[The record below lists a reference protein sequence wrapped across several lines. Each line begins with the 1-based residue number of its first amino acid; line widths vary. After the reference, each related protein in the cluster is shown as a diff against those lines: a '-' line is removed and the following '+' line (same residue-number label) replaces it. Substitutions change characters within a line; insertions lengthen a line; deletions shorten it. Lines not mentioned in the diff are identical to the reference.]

1 MSIDSKT
8 EKELNKMSYITVKNF
23 GEDRFEEK
31 KSEFIGYAKR
41 VENEEEAKSFISEIK
56 NMHKQARHNCSAYII
71 GSNMNIQR
79 YSDDGEPQGTA
90 GIPILEV
97 MKKSGVT
104 DCAVV
109 VTRYFGGILLGTG
122 GLTRAY
128 TKGASIA
135 IKAAGIVEKVEG
147 LKLSFEM
154 EYDLFGKIQYICGQ
168 NSWHIE
174 DIEYT
179 NKVIVHLLSEKTI
192 ANSIESEV
200 VEAANGKVI
209 VRKSDEGI
217 YFKEGNRLYSE
228 I

>member
-1 MSIDSKT
+1 
-8 EKELNKMSYITVKNF
+8 MSYITIRNF

-41 VENEEEAKSFISEIK
+41 VENEDEAKAFINEIK
-56 NMHKQARHNCSAYII
+56 SRHKQARHNCSAYII
-71 GSNMNIQR
+71 GSNMNTQR

-97 MKKSGVT
+97 MKKSRIT

-147 LKLSFEM
+147 LKLSFEI
-154 EYDLFGKIQYICGQ
+154 EYDLLGKIQYICGQ

-174 DIEYT
+174 EAEYSD
-179 NKVIVHLLSEKTI
+179 KVLVHILSEKVMSEI
-192 ANSIESEV
+192 IENEI
-200 VEAANGKVI
+200 VEATSGKVI
-209 VRKSDEGI
+209 VRKSEEGI
-217 YFKEGNRLYSE
+217 YFKEGHRLYKQLTIYKE
-228 I
+228 

>member
-1 MSIDSKT
+1 MP
-8 EKELNKMSYITVKNF
+8 YITIKNL

-41 VENEEEAKSFISEIK
+41 VQNEEEAKEFVNEIK
-56 NMHKQARHNCSAYII
+56 SLHKQARHNCWAYVI

-97 MKKSGVT
+97 MKKSNVT

-109 VTRYFGGILLGTG
+109 VTRYFGGVLLGTG

-135 IKAAGIVEKVEG
+135 IKAAGIVEKVSG
-147 LKLSFEM
+147 LKLSFEI

-174 DIEYT
+174 ETEYT
-179 NKVIVHLLSEKTI
+179 DKVIVHILCEESISEE
-192 ANSIESEV
+192 IENEIVEV
-200 VEAANGKVI
+200 TNGKVI
-209 VRKSDEGI
+209 VRKSEEGI
-217 YFKEGNRLYSE
+217 YFKEGNRLFVE

>member
-1 MSIDSKT
+1 MA
-8 EKELNKMSYITVKNF
+8 YITIRDR

-41 VENEEEAKSFISEIK
+41 VENEEEAKAFVNEIK
-56 NMHKQARHNCSAYII
+56 SMHKQAKHNCWAYVI
-71 GSNMNIQR
+71 GENYGIQR

-97 MKKSGVT
+97 MKKQGIT

-109 VTRYFGGILLGTG
+109 VTRYFGGILLGAG

-135 IKAAGIVEKVEG
+135 VTAAGVVEKVHGFKISIEID
-147 LKLSFEM
+147 
-154 EYDLFGKIQYICGQ
+154 YDLIGKIQYLCVQ
-168 NSWHIE
+168 NNWYIE
-174 DIEYT
+174 DSEYT
-179 NKVIVHLLSEKTI
+179 DKVILHIYAE
-192 ANSIESEV
+192 NSIIPLIEKEV
-200 VEAANGKVI
+200 TEATNGKAI
-209 VRKSDEGI
+209 ISKAEEGI
-217 YFKEGNRLYSE
+217 YFKENNRLFKV

>member
-1 MSIDSKT
+1 MA
-8 EKELNKMSYITVKNF
+8 YITIRNR

-41 VENEEEAKSFISEIK
+41 VESEEEAKAFVNEIK
-56 NMHKQARHNCSAYII
+56 SMHKQARHNCWAYVI
-71 GSNMNIQR
+71 GENYGIQR

-97 MKKSGVT
+97 MKKQGIT

-109 VTRYFGGILLGTG
+109 VTRYFGGILLGAG

-135 IKAAGIVEKVEG
+135 IKASGIVEKVLG
-147 LKLSFEM
+147 FKVSITID
-154 EYDLFGKIQYICGQ
+154 YDLIGKIQYICGQ
-168 NSWHIE
+168 NNWYIE
-174 DIEYT
+174 DSEYT
-179 NKVIVHLLSEKTI
+179 DKVILHIYAEK
-192 ANSIESEV
+192 SIVPKIEKEV
-200 VEAANGKVI
+200 TEATNGKAI
-209 VRKSDEGI
+209 ISKSEEGI
-217 YFKEGNRLYSE
+217 YFKENNRLFKV

>member
-1 MSIDSKT
+1 
-8 EKELNKMSYITVKNF
+8 MSYITIRDF

-41 VENEEEAKSFISEIK
+41 VESEDEAKAFINEIK
-56 NMHKQARHNCSAYII
+56 NKHKQARHNCSAYII
-71 GSNMNIQR
+71 GENMNIQR

-97 MKKSGVT
+97 MKKSRVT

-135 IKAAGIVEKVEG
+135 IKAAGIVEKVGG

-154 EYDLFGKIQYICGQ
+154 EYDLFGKVQYLCGQ

-174 DIEYT
+174 DTEYSD
-179 NKVIVHLLSEKTI
+179 KVIVHILAEKAI
-192 ANSIESEV
+192 AENIENEV
-200 VEAANGKVI
+200 VEITNGKII
-209 VRKSDEGI
+209 VRKSEEGI
-217 YFKEGNRLYSE
+217 YFKEGNRLYLS

>member
-1 MSIDSKT
+1 
-8 EKELNKMSYITVKNF
+8 MSYITIKGF

-41 VENEEEAKSFISEIK
+41 VENEEEAKVFISEIK

-71 GSNMNIQR
+71 GKNMNIQK

-104 DCAVV
+104 DCAIV

-135 IKAAGIVEKVEG
+135 IKAAGVVEKVEG
-147 LKLSFEM
+147 LKLSFEI
-154 EYDLFGKIQYICGQ
+154 EYDLYGKVQYICGQ
-168 NSWHIE
+168 NAWHIE
-174 DIEYT
+174 DTEYT
-179 NKVIVHLLSEKTI
+179 DKVIVHILSEKI
-192 ANSIESEV
+192 ISEDMENEIVEST
-200 VEAANGKVI
+200 NGKVI
-209 VRKSDEGI
+209 IHKSEEGI
-217 YFKEGNRLYSE
+217 YFKEGNRLYTE

>member
-1 MSIDSKT
+1 
-8 EKELNKMSYITVKNF
+8 MSYITVRNF
-23 GEDRFEEK
+23 GEDSFEEK

-41 VENEEEAKSFISEIK
+41 VESEEEAKEFVNEIK
-56 NMHKQARHNCSAYII
+56 NKHKQARHNCYAYII
-71 GSNMNIQR
+71 GENMGIQR

-97 MKKSGVT
+97 MKRNEVK

-128 TKGASIA
+128 TKGAAIA
-135 IKAAGIVEKVEG
+135 IKAAGIVEKVDGVEVII
-147 LKLSFEM
+147 KVD
-154 EYDLFGKIQYICGQ
+154 YDLLGKIQYVCGQ

-174 DIEYT
+174 DSVYSD
-179 NKVIVHLLSEKTI
+179 KVEIHILAEKEAAEVIEKTF
-192 ANSIESEV
+192 IEET
-200 VEAANGKVI
+200 NGKAEI
-209 VRKSDEGI
+209 HKDNEGI
-217 YFKEGNRLYSE
+217 YFKEENRLYST

>member
-1 MSIDSKT
+1 
-8 EKELNKMSYITVKNF
+8 MSYITIRNF

-41 VENEEEAKSFISEIK
+41 VENEDEAKAFINEIK
-56 NMHKQARHNCSAYII
+56 SMHKQARHNCSAYII
-71 GSNMNIQR
+71 GSNMNTQR

-97 MKKSGVT
+97 MKKSRIT

-147 LKLSFEM
+147 LKLSFEI
-154 EYDLFGKIQYICGQ
+154 EYDLLGKIQYICGQ

-174 DIEYT
+174 EAEYSD
-179 NKVIVHLLSEKTI
+179 KVLVHILSEKAI
-192 ANSIESEV
+192 SEIIENEI
-200 VEAANGKVI
+200 VEATSGKVI
-209 VRKSDEGI
+209 VRKSEEGI
-217 YFKEGNRLYSE
+217 YFKEGHRLYKQLTIYKE
-228 I
+228 